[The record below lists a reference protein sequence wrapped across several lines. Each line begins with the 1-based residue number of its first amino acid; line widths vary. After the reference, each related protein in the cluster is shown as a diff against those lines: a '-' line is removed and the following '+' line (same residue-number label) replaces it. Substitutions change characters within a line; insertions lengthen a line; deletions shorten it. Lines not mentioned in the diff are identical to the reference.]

1 MERLIGT
8 ENGRGILAADFDS
21 NTKVTASLL
30 NYGVSL
36 INAIATWG
44 KKTSSLDSYYLNY
57 RSNKQTV
64 SSLTTD

>member
-1 MERLIGT
+1 
-8 ENGRGILAADFDS
+8 LAADFDS